1 MELGTGWT
9 QLNNSM
15 KVLRAHWDGLKHD
28 WRDQAQLD
36 FENHYWN
43 PLESQVNAVL
53 RAMDRL
59 APHLAKA
66 REECS

>member
-9 QLNNSM
+9 QLNNSF
-15 KVLRAHWDGLKHD
+15 KVLNAHWDGLKQE
-28 WRDQAQLD
+28 WRDNAQAD
-36 FENHYWN
+36 FENRYWN
-43 PLESQVNAVL
+43 PLEAQVRAVL

>member
-1 MELGTGWT
+1 MELGTSWT
-9 QLNNSM
+9 QLNNSF
-15 KVLRAHWDGLKHD
+15 KVLRANWEHLKDD
-28 WRDQAQLD
+28 WRDQAQED
-36 FENHYWN
+36 FETRYWN
-43 PLESQVNAVL
+43 PMEAQVKSVL

>member
-1 MELGTGWT
+1 MEMGTGWT
-9 QLNNSM
+9 QLNNSF
-15 KVLRAHWDGLKHD
+15 KVLNAHWDDLKQE
-28 WRDQAQLD
+28 WRDQVQD
-36 FENHYWN
+36 EFETRYWN
-43 PLESQVNAVL
+43 HLEAQVKAVL

>member
-9 QLNNSM
+9 QLNNSF
-15 KVLRAHWDGLKHD
+15 KVLNSHWDGLKQE
-28 WRDQAQLD
+28 WRDQAQAD
-36 FENHYWN
+36 FENRYWN
-43 PLESQVNAVL
+43 PLEAQVKAVL

>member
-1 MELGTGWT
+1 MEMGTSWT
-9 QLNNSM
+9 QLNNSF
-15 KVLRAHWDGLKHD
+15 KVLRAHWDNLKED
-28 WRDQAQLD
+28 WRDQAQED
-36 FENHYWN
+36 FETRYWN
-43 PLESQVNAVL
+43 PMEAQVKAVL

>member
-1 MELGTGWT
+1 MEMGTSWT
-9 QLNNSM
+9 QLTNSFT
-15 KVLRAHWDGLKHD
+15 VLRANWDNLKDD
-28 WRDQAQLD
+28 WRDQAQED
-36 FENHYWN
+36 FETRYWN
-43 PLESQVNAVL
+43 PMEAQVKAVL